1 MGTQA
6 RSYHQ
11 TGTEIPLRSRVCPH
25 TTSNSRSRSAAF
37 FFSPSPPALCR
48 PPQQSRFRCIR
59 RTASLDG
66 RSAPCDLSSLI
77 VAKKHILG
85 KPYCVKSTF
94 FFIHSLVFYNIFH
107 KRFLYKPELSVASR
121 GGKYHISLPGCPRQ
135 RQRSGKP
142 KSLWYNN
149 FQIFTCKRAVIQSSA
164 VESLVPSYS
173 SQYQPPGAIRFRLR
187 LCTAAQVSGGQR
199 AQGVTANSQHR

>member
-1 MGTQA
+1 M
-6 RSYHQ
+6 RSFQ
-11 TGTEIPLRSRVCPH
+11 FDCS
-25 TTSNSRSRSAAF
+25 
-37 FFSPSPPALCR
+37 
-48 PPQQSRFRCIR
+48 
-59 RTASLDG
+59 
-66 RSAPCDLSSLI
+66 
-77 VAKKHILG
+77 KKNILG

-164 VESLVPSYS
+164 VESLVIAVSAAWGDPLQVAAMHCRPGERRSES
-173 SQYQPPGAIRFRLR
+173 SGRHSELTASLISVNIVGNKAGPEIALVAHRPHHAAERL
-187 LCTAAQVSGGQR
+187 SGP
-199 AQGVTANSQHR
+199 A

>member
-1 MGTQA
+1 M
-6 RSYHQ
+6 RSFQFDCSKKTYSW
-11 TGTEIPLRSRVCPH
+11 E
-25 TTSNSRSRSAAF
+25 
-37 FFSPSPPALCR
+37 ALLCKKYI
-48 PPQQSRFRCIR
+48 F
-59 RTASLDG
+59 LY
-66 RSAPCDLSSLI
+66 SLI
-77 VAKKHILG
+77 SILQ
-85 KPYCVKSTF
+85 Y
-94 FFIHSLVFYNIFH
+94 FH

>member
-37 FFSPSPPALCR
+37 FLPLSAGPLPASAAISLSLYPADGIFRWPFR
-48 PPQQSRFRCIR
+48 PM
-59 RTASLDG
+59 
-66 RSAPCDLSSLI
+66 RSFQFDCS
-77 VAKKHILG
+77 KKHILG

>member
-1 MGTQA
+1 M
-6 RSYHQ
+6 
-11 TGTEIPLRSRVCPH
+11 
-25 TTSNSRSRSAAF
+25 
-37 FFSPSPPALCR
+37 
-48 PPQQSRFRCIR
+48 
-59 RTASLDG
+59 ASFDG

>member
-1 MGTQA
+1 MRSWLFPPIKILKAVGTQA

-37 FFSPSPPALCR
+37 FSPPLRR
-48 PPQQSRFRCIR
+48 PSAGLRSNLAFAVSGG
-59 RTASLDG
+59 TASFDG

-94 FFIHSLVFYNIFH
+94 FFIRSLVFYNIFH

-121 GGKYHISLPGCPRQ
+121 GGKYHISLPRVPEAATTKRKTK
-135 RQRSGKP
+135 KP
-142 KSLWYNN
+142 VV
-149 FQIFTCKRAVIQSSA
+149 Q
-164 VESLVPSYS
+164 
-173 SQYQPPGAIRFRLR
+173 
-187 LCTAAQVSGGQR
+187 
-199 AQGVTANSQHR
+199 

>member
-1 MGTQA
+1 M
-6 RSYHQ
+6 
-11 TGTEIPLRSRVCPH
+11 PLRSRVCPH

-37 FFSPSPPALCR
+37 FSPPLRR
-48 PPQQSRFRCIR
+48 PSAGLRSNLAFAVSGGR
-59 RTASLDG
+59 ASFDG

-173 SQYQPPGAIRFRLR
+173 SQYQPPGVIRFRLR